1 MADTGVDID
10 LYADMESEF
19 PSENFDNDNIKT
31 EGNNESN
38 DGANNISGP
47 DLYDD
52 VLTNIKEEKPT
63 VSSGSTLEKSASS
76 SSLGSSSA
84 PARRYQV
91 YVGNLTWWTTDAD
104 IADAVL
110 SVGVNDFLEV
120 KFYEN
125 RANGQSKGFCCV
137 SLASET
143 SMRTLIDQ
151 LPKKELHGQAPVV
164 TYATKQALNQ
174 FEAQSKTRPTPPP
187 GGQSM
192 GHRGPPPGNYR
203 GSRPPTGSTPYG
215 RPPLLGS
222 DPLRGPPP
230 GVPPPGG
237 LMRLPPPVSVGAPP
251 PHILAGINPKQ
262 SQIKIRSFCNHDWIT
277 GFKIEDLQIILQLI
291 V

>member
-1 MADTGVDID
+1 M
-10 LYADMESEF
+10 
-19 PSENFDNDNIKT
+19 
-31 EGNNESN
+31 
-38 DGANNISGP
+38 
-47 DLYDD
+47 
-52 VLTNIKEEKPT
+52 
-63 VSSGSTLEKSASS
+63 
-76 SSLGSSSA
+76 
-84 PARRYQV
+84 
-91 YVGNLTWWTTDAD
+91 
-104 IADAVL
+104 
-110 SVGVNDFLEV
+110 
-120 KFYEN
+120 
-125 RANGQSKGFCCV
+125 

-192 GHRGPPPGNYR
+192 GGHRGPPPGSYR

-215 RPPLLGS
+215 RPPLLSS

-230 GVPPPGG
+230 GIPPPGG

-251 PHILAGINPKQ
+251 PHILAGINPKT
-262 SQIKIRSFCNHDWIT
+262 QIKIQSSFCNREYDWIT
-277 GFKIEDLQIILQLI
+277 GFVLTNDQPGIENSLKINFQLTI

>member
-1 MADTGVDID
+1 M
-10 LYADMESEF
+10 
-19 PSENFDNDNIKT
+19 
-31 EGNNESN
+31 
-38 DGANNISGP
+38 
-47 DLYDD
+47 
-52 VLTNIKEEKPT
+52 
-63 VSSGSTLEKSASS
+63 
-76 SSLGSSSA
+76 
-84 PARRYQV
+84 
-91 YVGNLTWWTTDAD
+91 
-104 IADAVL
+104 
-110 SVGVNDFLEV
+110 
-120 KFYEN
+120 
-125 RANGQSKGFCCV
+125 

-192 GHRGPPPGNYR
+192 GGHRGPPPGSYR

-251 PHILAGINPKQ
+251 PHILAGINPKK

-277 GFKIEDLQIILQLI
+277 DGFKIEDLQIILQLI